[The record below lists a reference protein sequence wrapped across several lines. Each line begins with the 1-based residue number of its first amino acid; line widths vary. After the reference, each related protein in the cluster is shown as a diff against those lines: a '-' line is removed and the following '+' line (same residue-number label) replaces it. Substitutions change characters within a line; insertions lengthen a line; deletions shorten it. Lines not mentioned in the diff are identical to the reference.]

1 MSQSK
6 QRDYPRL
13 AKRGFLLGLGLFL
26 VGAGGAI
33 GGTALFGTLPAW
45 SNTLFTDMELL
56 GIVLVCSRRSSSE
69 SSCPSS
75 SDNH

>member
-33 GGTALFGTLPAW
+33 GGTAVFGTLPSW

-56 GIVLVCSRRSSSE
+56 GIVLGLFSPLIFGIVMPLIE
-69 SSCPSS
+69 
-75 SDNH
+75 